1 MRPVGGPGSFRTRSM
16 RYSRVRSLCQA
27 SGLQQAGRRFS
38 FSFGRDRLRVARAA
52 IRLFYG
58 NFWLE
63 SGLASKP
70 VPRREAMGVKG
81 FWICTLPK
89 IPSSHS
95 AFHWKGFALL
105 SPQ

>member
-1 MRPVGGPGSFRTRSM
+1 MRGLHL
-16 RYSRVRSLCQA
+16 RSLCNA
-27 SGLQQAGRRFS
+27 SGRRRARRRLS
-38 FSFGRDRLRVARAA
+38 LSFGRDRLRVARAA

-81 FWICTLPK
+81 LWICTLPV
-89 IPSSHS
+89 STSTHS
-95 AFHWKGFALL
+95 AAHLNGFALL
-105 SPQ
+105 SPQCPWRL